1 MNYNIEELRE
11 IWNKVPEHGG
21 IRTRLF
27 DDVFSS
33 HSHYSHRTTLKKFLI
48 DTKIIKDVCCICGLT
63 DWQGNSITLQ
73 LDHID
78 GDRHNNQIHN
88 LRLLC
93 PNCHSQTETY
103 GSKSCNV
110 SNDTYRSDVDFIDA
124 IKTSDNARQALIKL
138 GLQAFGGNYDRIRK
152 IKENNVIEFASS
164 NKKKKPPLNEL
175 LECICK
181 YSIKHIGELYTVSDN
196 AVRKWMKSY
205 NIPVNRNEL
214 RKFIND
220 SGYEY
225 DVKWRIDLNNIKKG
239 ESSKQSKLTDIDVCR
254 IREMHINGHSQRSI
268 AKQFNVSKATISS
281 LLNGRSWI
289 HVK

>member
-1 MNYNIEELRE
+1 MNYNSETLRE
-11 IWNKVPEHGG
+11 QWNKAPEHGG

-48 DTKIIKDVCCICGLT
+48 NSKIIKDECCICGLT

-78 GDRHNNQIHN
+78 GNRHNNQIHN

-103 GSKSCNV
+103 GSKSCKV
-110 SNDTYRSDVDFIDA
+110 YNDNCRSDADFIDV

-152 IKENNVIEFASS
+152 VKDNNEIEFTSI
-164 NKKKKPPLNEL
+164 NKKKPPLNEL

-181 YSIKHIGELYTVSDN
+181 YPIKQIGEQYSVSDT

-205 NIPVNRNEL
+205 GIPANRNEL
-214 RKFIND
+214 RKFISD
-220 SGYEY
+220 SGYKY
-225 DVKWRIDLNNIKKG
+225 DPKWRIDTNNRKKG
-239 ESSKQSKLTDIDVCR
+239 ESSKQSKLTDIDVHR
-254 IREMHINGHSQRSI
+254 IREMYINGHSQRSI
-268 AKQFNVSKATISS
+268 AKQFDVSKATISS
-281 LLNGRSWI
+281 LLNGRSWV

>member
-11 IWNKVPEHGG
+11 MWNKAPEHGG

-48 DTKIIKDVCCICGLT
+48 DSKIVKDECCICGLT

-93 PNCHSQTETY
+93 PNCHTQTETF
-103 GSKSCNV
+103 SNRKINVVNIDAKS
-110 SNDTYRSDVDFIDA
+110 DDDFIDA

-138 GLQAFGGNYDRIRK
+138 GLQAFGGNYDRVRK
-152 IKENNVIEFASS
+152 IKDNNGIEFASH
-164 NKKKKPPLNEL
+164 NKKKPSLNEL
-175 LECICK
+175 VECICK
-181 YSIKHIGELYTVSDN
+181 YPIKQIGEKYAVSDT

-205 NIPVNRNEL
+205 GIPANRREL
-214 RKFIND
+214 RKFISD

-225 DVKWRIDLNNIKKG
+225 DPKWRIDTNNRKKG
-239 ESSKQSKLTDIDVCR
+239 ESSKQSKLTDLDIPK
-254 IREMHINGHSQRSI
+254 IRQMHIEGHSQRSI
-268 AKQFNVSKATISS
+268 AKQFNVNKSTISS

-289 HVK
+289 HIK